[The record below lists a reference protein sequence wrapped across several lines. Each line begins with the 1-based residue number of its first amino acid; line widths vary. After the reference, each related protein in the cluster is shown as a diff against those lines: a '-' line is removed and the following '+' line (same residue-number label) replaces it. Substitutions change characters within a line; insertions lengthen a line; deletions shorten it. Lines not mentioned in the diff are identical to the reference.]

1 MFGSGLSSLG
11 ITDNMYILQNARVYT
26 MDESCPTA
34 SAVAVRNGRFVSVG
48 DDQSVLSDFKEIDS
62 ISIVDL
68 GGKVLLPGL
77 IDAHLHLKKY
87 ALGLQKVN
95 CETETKAECLRRVS
109 NWAKKQEPGTWIL
122 GHGWNQNEWLEGF
135 GTTDDLDQITS
146 EHPIFLTAKSLHAGW
161 ANSMALRIA
170 SISKNT
176 EDPING
182 VIQRDDLGEPTG
194 ILLEKAMKLVAD
206 VVDQPNLF
214 DIEHAID
221 RAQSNLWRVGVT
233 GVHDFDRRECFIA
246 LQRLHQDNKLHLR
259 VLKSIP
265 IDDLEFAV
273 GLGLR
278 SGFGDD
284 MLRIG
289 SLKMFSDGALG
300 PRTAAMTLPYESEP
314 GNLGMLLKDGEEIFE
329 SGRIAVENGLSL
341 AIHAIGDRAN
351 HEVLNAFEGLRAY
364 EESLFIENRN
374 NSRDAADGISAL
386 ICPRLRHR
394 IEHVQLIH
402 PDDVHRLEELD
413 IIASMQPIHA
423 TSDMLMSDKYWG
435 ERSKYAYAWNM
446 IKHSGT
452 RLAFGSDAPV
462 DSPNPFWGIHA
473 AVTRQRRDGTPSDE
487 GWYGAQKVSVFDAIG
502 GFTTGAAYASLMED
516 RLGKIKTGYL
526 ADFIVLGVDPF
537 NCDPDSLYRIEPLA
551 TVVGGEWVYQRE
563 DLF

>member
-1 MFGSGLSSLG
+1 MFGSGLSGLG
-11 ITDNMYILQNARVYT
+11 ITDNMYIIQNARVYT
-26 MDESCPTA
+26 MDESFPTA

-48 DDQSVLSDFKEIDS
+48 DDQSVLSDFKAIDS

-77 IDAHLHLKKY
+77 VDAHLHLKKY

-146 EHPIFLTAKSLHAGW
+146 EHPIFLTAKSLHVGW

-170 SISKNT
+170 SISNNT
-176 EDPING
+176 EDPNDG
-182 VIQRDDLGEPTG
+182 VIQRDVLGEPTG
-194 ILLEKAMKLVAD
+194 ILLEKAMKLVSD
-206 VVDQPNLF
+206 VVDQPNQL
-214 DIEHAID
+214 DIEHVIE
-221 RAQSNLWRVGVT
+221 RAQSNLWSVGVT
-233 GVHDFDRRECFIA
+233 GIHDFDRRECFIA

-259 VLKSIP
+259 VLKSIS

-364 EESLFIENRN
+364 EESLIIENRN
-374 NSRDAADGISAL
+374 NNRDAADGISA
-386 ICPRLRHR
+386 IMKPKLRHR

-402 PDDVHRLEELD
+402 PDDVHRLSELD

-473 AVTRQRRDGTPSDE
+473 AVTRQRRDGTPTDE
-487 GWYGAQKVSVFDAIG
+487 SWYGAQKVSVFDAIG
-502 GFTTGAAYASLMED
+502 GFTTGAAYASLLED

-526 ADFIVLGVDPF
+526 ADFIVLDVDPF
-537 NCDPDSLYRIEPLA
+537 NCDPDSLWRIEPLA
-551 TVVGGEWVYQRE
+551 TVVEGEWVYQRE